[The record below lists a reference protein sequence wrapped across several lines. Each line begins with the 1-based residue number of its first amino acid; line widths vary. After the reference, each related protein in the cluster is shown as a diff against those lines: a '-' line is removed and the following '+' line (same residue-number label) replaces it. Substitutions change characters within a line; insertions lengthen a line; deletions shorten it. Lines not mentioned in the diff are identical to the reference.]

1 MMTASSYLFDDL
13 VGSKYSASRASC
25 HWMLNPYVFCAITSG
40 SGFQATSR
48 LYRPARSSLHQ
59 TSAVAKAAPFLQHT
73 WLRVRMKSSETRAI
87 LLLIA
92 DVSEHLWPGPRL
104 TTPRKSVS

>member
-1 MMTASSYLFDDL
+1 MKTASSCLCGDL
-13 VGSKYSASRASC
+13 VWASKFAASTASC

-92 DVSEHLWPGPRL
+92 DVLEHFAQARG
-104 TTPRKSVS
+104 